1 MKSILIPFEESDGLP
16 SILETAYLAA
26 ARFGS
31 YVEGLHVRPT
41 LPAIAVDPAFA
52 ATDALTESFER
63 QNQERARRAR
73 QKFEDFLRAKGL
85 PHGEVTQ
92 RSDKP
97 SAAWVEEASPG
108 DSVVGHRGRLFDL
121 IVVGRPVRGAP
132 APSMSTLEAALFDSG
147 RPILVAPPTP
157 PKIMGETLVIA
168 WNGSTETARTI
179 AFAMPFLQQAKRVS
193 VLTIEDGLLPG
204 PTGAEVARHLMPDG
218 IMAEVVVKPLGGR
231 TIGEA
236 ILAEA
241 AALGCD
247 LLVKG
252 GYTQGRLRQLIFGGA
267 TSHILAAAEIPVIM
281 AH

>member
-1 MKSILIPFEESDGLP
+1 MKTILIPFEESDGLP

-26 ARFGS
+26 TRFGS

-73 QKFEDFLRAKGL
+73 QKFEDFLRDKGL
-85 PHGEVTQ
+85 PRGEVT
-92 RSDKP
+92 RPSDTP
-97 SAAWVEEASPG
+97 SAAWVEETSAG

-147 RPILVAPPTP
+147 RPILVAPPKP
-157 PKIMGETLVIA
+157 PRVMGDTMVIA

-179 AFAMPFLQQAKRVS
+179 AFAMPFLRRARKVS

-204 PTGAEVARHLMPDG
+204 PTGAEVARHLIPDG
-218 IMAEVVVKPLGGR
+218 IMAEVVIRPLGGR
-231 TIGEA
+231 SIGEA

-241 AALGCD
+241 TALGCD

-267 TSHILAAAEIPVIM
+267 TSHILANAEMPVLM

>member
-26 ARFGS
+26 TRFGS

-73 QKFEDFLRAKGL
+73 QKFEDFLRDKGL
-85 PHGEVTQ
+85 PRGEVA
-92 RSDKP
+92 RPSDSP

-147 RPILVAPPTP
+147 RPILIAPPTP
-157 PKIMGETLVIA
+157 PRVMGETMVIA

-179 AFAMPFLQQAKRVS
+179 ALAMPFLRRARQVS

-204 PTGAEVARHLMPDG
+204 PTGAEVARHLIPDG

-231 TIGEA
+231 SIGEA
-236 ILAEA
+236 ILVEA
-241 AALGCD
+241 MALGCD

>member
-26 ARFGS
+26 TRFGS

-73 QKFEDFLRAKGL
+73 QKFEDFLRDKGL
-85 PHGEVTQ
+85 PRGEVT
-92 RSDKP
+92 RPSEAP

-147 RPILVAPPTP
+147 RPILVAPPKP
-157 PKIMGETLVIA
+157 PKVMGETLVIA

-179 AFAMPFLQQAKRVS
+179 ALSMPFLRRAKKVS

-204 PTGAEVARHLMPDG
+204 PSGAEVARHLIPDG
-218 IMAEVVVKPLGGR
+218 IMAEVVVRPLGGR

-236 ILAEA
+236 ILDETM
-241 AALGCD
+241 ALGCD

>member
-26 ARFGS
+26 TRFGS

-73 QKFEDFLRAKGL
+73 QKFEDFLRDKSL
-85 PHGEVTQ
+85 PRGEVT
-92 RSDKP
+92 RPSTAA

-147 RPILVAPPTP
+147 RPILVAPPKP
-157 PKIMGETLVIA
+157 PKVMGESLVIA

-179 AFAMPFLQQAKRVS
+179 ALSMPFLRQAKKVS

-204 PTGAEVARHLMPDG
+204 PTGAEVARHLIPDG
-218 IMAEVVVKPLGGR
+218 IMAEVVVRPLGGR

-241 AALGCD
+241 MALGCD